1 MVFSV
6 ADPVT
11 DPRTAFPCSGGET
24 QALMRL
30 QYYFWDTVTLI
41 FPRLHPPTC
50 TYGCASG

>member
-6 ADPVT
+6 ADPET
-11 DPRTAFPCSGGET
+11 DPRTAFPGSGGET

-30 QYYFWDTVTLI
+30 QYCFWDTVTLR
-41 FPRLHPPTC
+41 FPCLHPPPY